1 VRRQP
6 QATIGAD
13 NPDFQGGMAA
23 RTCGIT
29 HEHSEGAGGAPTGQH
44 MTTTLE
50 QLNAAET
57 SAFIAALHGI
67 YEHSPWIP
75 ERAALQR
82 PFRNLTAF
90 KLALHKVVTDASRA
104 EQLGLIRAHPEL
116 AGRAAIA
123 GELTAESTGE
133 QAKAGLNLCSPE
145 EFARLQQL
153 NADYNAKFGFPFILA
168 VKGPTGA
175 GLTRQQIIA
184 TFARRLRNQPEDEL
198 REALRQ
204 IGRIAEMRINDLLG
218 YRPAMGAT
226 VMQWA
231 EEIGALS
238 EDEGALTCTYLT
250 ETHQRTAEQIAQWMR
265 EAGMHVHIDAVG
277 NVVGRYLST
286 DPQARTL
293 LTGSHYDTVRN
304 GGKYDGREGILLP
317 IAVVKHLHERGETLP
332 FHFEVIGFSEE
343 EGVRFKSTFLGSNA
357 VTGHFDMKLL
367 DLQDKDGISMREVIT
382 QAGHDVAA
390 IPQIARD
397 PADILG
403 YVEVHIEQGPVL
415 LNRDL
420 PVGIVTSIAGSS
432 RYLVELKGVASHAG
446 TTPMDMRKDAAA
458 AAAEIILY
466 VEQRCS
472 QDQHAALVGTVGQLQ
487 VPRGST
493 NVIPGGCQLS
503 LDIRAAVDEVRMAA
517 VKDVLGKI
525 EEICGRRSIDFKLEE
540 TLSAPAAPCAPWLMD
555 QLRAATERAG
565 VMPFELAS
573 GAGHDA
579 MAIAKLTDVCM
590 LFTRCGNGGISHNP
604 LETMTA
610 DDAEVSG
617 QILLDFLRS
626 FEVKR

>member
-1 VRRQP
+1 VPTILIFTKDGRR
-6 QATIGAD
+6 
-13 NPDFQGGMAA
+13 
-23 RTCGIT
+23 RLCGIT
-29 HEHSEGAGGAPTGQH
+29 HEHSEGAGGEPTGQH

-50 QLNAAET
+50 HLNAAET

-145 EFARLQQL
+145 EFTRLQQL

-250 ETHQRTAEQIAQWMR
+250 ETHQRTAQQIAQWMR

-286 DPQARTL
+286 DPQAKTL

-304 GGKYDGREGILLP
+304 GGKYDGCEGILLP

-367 DLQDKDGISMREVIT
+367 DLQDKDGIRMREVIT
-382 QAGHDVAA
+382 QAGHEVAA

-493 NVIPGGCQLS
+493 NVIPGACQLS
-503 LDIRAAVDEVRMAA
+503 LDIRAAVDEVRIAA
-517 VKDVLGKI
+517 VKDILGKI

-540 TLSAPAAPCAPWLMD
+540 TLSAAAAPCAPWLMN

-565 VMPFELAS
+565 VTPFELAS

-626 FEVKR
+626 FEAKR

>member
-1 VRRQP
+1 
-6 QATIGAD
+6 
-13 NPDFQGGMAA
+13 MAA

-90 KLALHKVVTDASRA
+90 KLAFHKVVTDASRA

>member
-1 VRRQP
+1 
-6 QATIGAD
+6 
-13 NPDFQGGMAA
+13 M
-23 RTCGIT
+23 
-29 HEHSEGAGGAPTGQH
+29 PTGEH

-50 QLNAAET
+50 HLNAAET

-250 ETHQRTAEQIAQWMR
+250 ETHQRTAQQIAQWMR

-286 DPQARTL
+286 DPQAKTL

-493 NVIPGGCQLS
+493 NVIPGACQLS

-517 VKDVLGKI
+517 VKDILGKI

-540 TLSAPAAPCAPWLMD
+540 TLSAAAAPCAPWLMD

-565 VMPFELAS
+565 VTPFELAS

-590 LFTRCGNGGISHNP
+590 LFTRGGNGGISHNP

-610 DDAEVSG
+610 DDSEVSG

-626 FEVKR
+626 FEAKR